1 MRRTAAPGF
10 PHVRGVPGPQAG
22 GCAKKSGPNRA
33 DLGKGWHRLELA
45 LRNAARK
52 TGTRVV
58 PVNPAYTSQT
68 CHRCKV
74 VDAHSRKSRA
84 EFACTACEHTDH
96 ADVNAAKGILHA
108 AGHAMT
114 VCGDLAVGRSVK
126 QEPASARAGAPTGVV
141 AGRNP
146 PALAVGEEVN

>member
-1 MRRTAAPGF
+1 M
-10 PHVRGVPGPQAG
+10 
-22 GCAKKSGPNRA
+22 
-33 DLGKGWHRLELA
+33 
-45 LRNAARK
+45 
-52 TGTRVV
+52 